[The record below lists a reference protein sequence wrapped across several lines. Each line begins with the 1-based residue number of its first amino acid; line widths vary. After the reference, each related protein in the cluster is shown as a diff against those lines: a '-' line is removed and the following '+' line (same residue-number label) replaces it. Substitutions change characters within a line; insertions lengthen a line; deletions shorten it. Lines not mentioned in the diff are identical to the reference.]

1 MQFSQCAKCGLSLPN
16 SYLIPV
22 LVNHNGKR
30 VKVFLCE
37 RCKLKIEKETQKET
51 E

>member
-22 LVNHNGKR
+22 LVNHNGKQ

-37 RCKLKIEKETQKET
+37 RCHKKVIEEQKINE
-51 E
+51 